1 MSTRRTAIIA
11 MLIASPLF
19 VACGS
24 SGDDSGSAGASA
36 TPLVATDTPPT
47 TVAGDSSGGGVAGAL
62 IAGAGGIDDATSASC
77 DINRQVLENAVLA
90 FQAVN
95 GADPTTQDEL
105 VGQFVV
111 ETVPAF
117 EIAADATVQPLPDG
131 PCVGH

>member
-1 MSTRRTAIIA
+1 MSTRTAILA

-24 SGDDSGSAGASA
+24 SGEGSGSAA
-36 TPLVATDTPPT
+36 TVTRDSSG
-47 TVAGDSSGGGVAGAL
+47 GDSSGGGIAGAL

-77 DINRQVLENAVLA
+77 DIDRQVLETAVLA

-95 GADPTTQDEL
+95 GADPTSQDEL

-111 ETVPAF
+111 EPVPAF
-117 EIAADATVQPLPDG
+117 EIAPDGAVQPLPDG

>member
-11 MLIASPLF
+11 MLIASPLL

-24 SGDDSGSAGASA
+24 SGDDSGSGAPA
-36 TPLVATDTPPT
+36 TAPATA
-47 TVAGDSSGGGVAGAL
+47 VAGDSSGGGIAGAL
-62 IAGAGGIDDATSASC
+62 IAGAGGIDDAGSASC

-111 ETVPAF
+111 EPVPAF
-117 EIAADATVQPLPDG
+117 EIAPDATVQPVPGG